1 MSELDL
7 LRLSRLPHPR
17 RELAFL
23 KLALRGLTSGIRKA
37 DGSPLPVADPLRSF
51 ERVGAEL

>member
-7 LRLSRLPHPR
+7 LRLGRLPHPR

-23 KLALRGLTSGIRKA
+23 KLALRGLSRSTRVARGAPI
-37 DGSPLPVADPLRSF
+37 PLVDSLRSF